1 MLNRRHIRI
10 KVLQALYAA
19 IQSEE
24 LDIFQGQSKLM
35 EKFDSIYDL
44 AIYQI
49 SFILEIRDYAE
60 IKLGEAQKKNYPTED
75 ELNPNTKFINN
86 GLLKQIA
93 HNKDYSRRMEKLAV
107 NWSTEPDMLRNVY
120 QKVIQSVW
128 YKDYMANNESA
139 YKSDKEFVINIFEN
153 VVLPHESLYAFFEE
167 KSINWAD
174 DYNLAAEVV
183 IMLFQSYKMGWETD
197 RKLPPLFKDDKDDI
211 SQDREFAR
219 ELFKL
224 VLSQKKEYEELIKPK
239 VKNWEIDRL
248 ATIDKILIEMALA
261 EVLNMPTI
269 PVKVSL
275 NEYIE
280 LSKYFSTPKSK
291 VFINGILDH
300 IVADLKQKVKLK
312 NKEED

>member
-86 GLLKQIA
+86 GLLRQIA
-93 HNKDYSRRMEKLAV
+93 DNKDYSRRMEKLAV

-153 VVLPHESLYAFFEE
+153 VVLPHESLYAF
-167 KSINWAD
+167 
-174 DYNLAAEVV
+174 L
-183 IMLFQSYKMGWETD
+183 
-197 RKLPPLFKDDKDDI
+197 
-211 SQDREFAR
+211 
-219 ELFKL
+219 
-224 VLSQKKEYEELIKPK
+224 KK
-239 VKNWEIDRL
+239 
-248 ATIDKILIEMALA
+248 
-261 EVLNMPTI
+261 
-269 PVKVSL
+269 KVSIGPMIIIWL
-275 NEYIE
+275 
-280 LSKYFSTPKSK
+280 
-291 VFINGILDH
+291 
-300 IVADLKQKVKLK
+300 LK
-312 NKEED
+312 